1 MSVGIAAFLLVLLVL
16 VALAVASFFRH
27 TLAALMVLVAI
38 PAWLVLQAFTGAG
51 YAVFTL
57 ALLAAFAAV
66 IHTIGDTLR
75 LMRTANRTDRRAPPV
90 LAERRAPNGRSERSR
105 KAA

>member
-27 TLAALMVLVAI
+27 ALAALMVLVAI
-38 PAWLVLQAFTGAG
+38 PSWLVLREFMGG
-51 YAVFTL
+51 SYAVFTI

-75 LMRTANRTDRRAPPV
+75 LMRTAKRTDRRAPPV
-90 LAERRAPNGRSERSR
+90 LAERRASTGRSDRSR
-105 KAA
+105 IAA

>member
-38 PAWLVLQAFTGAG
+38 PAWLVLQASVGAS
-51 YAVFTL
+51 YAVF
-57 ALLAAFAAV
+57 AIGLLAVFAAV
-66 IHTIGDTLR
+66 IHTIGDTIR
-75 LMRTANRTDRRAPPV
+75 LLRTAKRTNRRAPPA
-90 LAERRAPNGRSERSR
+90 LTERPASTRRSDRSR
-105 KAA
+105 IAA

>member
-1 MSVGIAAFLLVLLVL
+1 VSVGIAAFLLVLLVL
-16 VALAVASFFRH
+16 VALALASFFRH

-38 PAWLVLQAFTGAG
+38 PSWLVLQTFMGG
-51 YAVFTL
+51 SYAVFTL

-75 LMRTANRTDRRAPPV
+75 LMRTAKRADRRAPAA
-90 LAERRAPNGRSERSR
+90 LAQRRAPTRPSERSR
-105 KAA
+105 RAA

>member
-1 MSVGIAAFLLVLLVL
+1 MSVGIAAFLLVLVVL

-27 TLAALMVLVAI
+27 ALAALMVLVAI
-38 PAWLVLQAFTGAG
+38 PAWLVLQEFMGG
-51 YAVFTL
+51 SYAVFTL

-75 LMRTANRTDRRAPPV
+75 LMRTAKRTDRRAPPV
-90 LAERRAPNGRSERSR
+90 SAERPASTRRSERSR
-105 KAA
+105 IAA